1 MSVASVIITNQGD
14 RGRLTGDA
22 STVSREYS
30 ITLKASCTS
39 KLDTTAT
46 VAEYLRTHTTFP
58 SGPGRLPYLGR
69 SYGIGNT
76 RDSSVYCENLS
87 IDRIGKSD
95 GPSGTPGGVDF
106 LIVAGFKP
114 VSGGGLPPVK
124 RIDING
130 KPQENPLLWKD
141 DISTRNYT
149 ITIPAETGRFWGA
162 FDGKG
167 NIVNCATIPLGGG
180 TAVMNSATDIFDPP
194 PSREVSI
201 TVLRITRSI
210 LAVFPHQYE
219 KYIGAVNVDNVVIN
233 KGPYGFLYRFEPTQG
248 LIKTIDNEFDIANGI
263 PYWRHTIEVHVNP
276 LGWRRQIPDI
286 GPNQLGRAEVVLD
299 GVTISNSDV
308 GPSGFFKKRFVD
320 VRGNPVIGLLNG
332 NGVGLKAGQEPVYL
346 SYQIENEIPF
356 AGINW

>member
-1 MSVASVIITNQGD
+1 MSVASVMIRPEGN

-22 STVSREYS
+22 STVSREY
-30 ITLKASCTS
+30 TVALKASCTS
-39 KLDTTAT
+39 KLDTEAT
-46 VAEYLRTHTTFP
+46 VAEYLRTHTSVT
-58 SGPGRLPYLGR
+58 SGSRLPYLGR

-76 RDSSVYCENLS
+76 RDSSVYCDSLD
-87 IDRIGKSD
+87 ITRIGKSD
-95 GPSGTPGGVDF
+95 GPSGTPGGIDF
-106 LIVAGFKP
+106 LIVAGYKP

-248 LIKTIDNEFDIANGI
+248 LIKTIDNEFDI
-263 PYWRHTIEVHVNP
+263 
-276 LGWRRQIPDI
+276 
-286 GPNQLGRAEVVLD
+286 D

-308 GPSGFFKKRFVD
+308 GPNGYFKKRVVD
-320 VRGNPVIGLLNG
+320 VRGNPIKGLLNG
-332 NGVGLKAGQEPVYL
+332 NGLLLKKGQEPVYL